1 MWIGVTLVAFA
12 GTALADPPTPAPA
25 SPPAAAPASSL
36 LPPSVLILPPTPP
49 TPAEAPSLRVEA
61 ARSAFEQFEDSW
73 RFPDAGP
80 LFGIDGGR
88 WFVGH
93 GHYHPRSAR
102 AAALHG
108 GSIAATILGEIL
120 LQADSPIAGLG
131 AMLTGATLDAA
142 TADADRAAEAR
153 R

>member
-1 MWIGVTLVAFA
+1 MRIAGVGLLLVAVT
-12 GTALADPPTPAPA
+12 GTAVADPPPPPSA
-25 SPPAAAPASSL
+25 PAAAPASSL
-36 LPPSVLILPPTPP
+36 LPPTVLILPPTPP
-49 TPAEAPSLRVEA
+49 EVPSLRVEA

-80 LFGIDGGR
+80 LFGMDGGL

-93 GHYHPRSAR
+93 GRYHPRSAR

-120 LQADSPIAGLG
+120 LQADSPIAGIG